1 LAENSGGFPFRIG
14 FSRPGTLYRENHLL
28 SQRYRPGRGAIW
40 TIVIIAAALLLAGCT
55 SVKSTSAGRS
65 SQELLL
71 ISTAA
76 DRAADALAS
85 QVPQNISAF
94 LDLSGFAA
102 QDAAYGQAAI
112 QDALLRHGVRLVSDR
127 SKADAIILPRAGDL
141 STDERQTFFGIPA
154 LPTPITA
161 STGMTLPALSLY
173 QETDAKG
180 VAKFAASVY
189 DPRTGKL
196 IVSTDPAY
204 GFSRE
209 NDGVVL
215 FFISWR
221 KNDMGLDPSKYPPRV
236 TVAK

>member
-1 LAENSGGFPFRIG
+1 M
-14 FSRPGTLYRENHLL
+14 
-28 SQRYRPGRGAIW
+28 
-40 TIVIIAAALLLAGCT
+40 IAAGLLLVGCT
-55 SVKSTSAGRS
+55 TVRTTSATRS

-76 DRAADALAS
+76 DRAAEALAA
-85 QVPQNISAF
+85 QVPSNITAF

-127 SKADAIILPRAGDL
+127 AKADAIILPRAGDL

-154 LPTPITA
+154 LPTPLTA
-161 STGMTLPALSLY
+161 ATGTTLPALSLY
-173 QETDAKG
+173 RESEAKG
-180 VAKFAASVY
+180 IAKFAATIY

-196 IVSTDPAY
+196 IVSTDPSY
-204 GFSRE
+204 GFSHE
-209 NDGVVL
+209 NEGVVL

-221 KNDMGLDPSKYPPRV
+221 KNDMGLDPSQYPPRV
-236 TVAK
+236 TPAK

>member
-1 LAENSGGFPFRIG
+1 LAP
-14 FSRPGTLYRENHLL
+14 RERSERKIIC
-28 SQRYRPGRGAIW
+28 SQGLQAWEKIIR
-40 TIVIIAAALLLAGCT
+40 TVVIIAAALLAAGCT
-55 SVKSTSAGRS
+55 SVRSTSAARS

-76 DRAADALAS
+76 DRAADALAA
-85 QVPQNISAF
+85 QVPSNITAF
-94 LDLSGFAA
+94 LDLSGFAG

-112 QDALLRHGVRLVSDR
+112 QDALMRHGVRLVSDR
-127 SKADAIILPRAGDL
+127 TKADAVILPRAGDL
-141 STDERQTFFGIPA
+141 STDERQTLFGIPA
-154 LPTPITA
+154 LPTPLTIA
-161 STGMTLPALSLY
+161 TGTTLPALSLY

-180 VAKFAASVY
+180 IAKFAATVY
-189 DPRTGKL
+189 DPKTGKL

-221 KNDMGLDPSKYPPRV
+221 KNDMGLDPSKSPPRV
-236 TVAK
+236 TAAK

>member
-1 LAENSGGFPFRIG
+1 M
-14 FSRPGTLYRENHLL
+14 
-28 SQRYRPGRGAIW
+28 
-40 TIVIIAAALLLAGCT
+40 AAAVLLAGCT
-55 SVKSTSAGRS
+55 SVRTTSAARS

-76 DRAADALAS
+76 DRAADALAA
-85 QVPQNISAF
+85 QVPSNITAF

-112 QDALLRHGVRLVSDR
+112 QDALLRHGVRLVADR
-127 SKADAIILPRAGDL
+127 AKADAIILPRAGDL

-154 LPTPITA
+154 LPTPVTA
-161 STGMTLPALSLY
+161 TTGTTLPALSLY
-173 QETDAKG
+173 RESDAKG
-180 VAKFAASVY
+180 IAKFAATVY
-189 DPRTGKL
+189 DPKTGKL

-209 NDGVVL
+209 NEGVVL

-221 KNDMGLDPSKYPPRV
+221 KNDMGLDPSRDPPRV
-236 TVAK
+236 TPPK